1 MEVSSATAIE
11 IEEAKEKEDLRIVEA
26 LLFVSGK
33 FLSMAELVSLSNL
46 NPIVIKEIIEKL
58 KERFEKNESAK
69 ETVQ

>member
-1 MEVSSATAIE
+1 MEVSSATAIA
-11 IEEAKEKEDLRIVEA
+11 IEEAKEQEDLRIVEA

-58 KERFEKNESAK
+58 KERFEKNEERSN
-69 ETVQ
+69 Q